1 MDILFA
7 RLGMQM
13 VTDDTDLS
21 DEIVLKNLHI
31 SCVRSLNGTRVTD
44 EILRL
49 VPDRDAFRLTL
60 HVIKL
65 WAKRKAVYSNVL
77 GFLGGVSWAM
87 LVARVCQLYPRAAPA
102 TLVEKFFLVYNLWKW
117 PTPVLLQ
124 KPSSNPHNIN
134 LPVWDPNVSD
144 SHNFGILGCKYVGS
158 SIVHQW

>member
-7 RLGMQM
+7 RLNMQT
-13 VTDDTDLS
+13 VTDETDLGN
-21 DEIVLKNLHI
+21 EEVLKNLHI

-44 EILRL
+44 EILKL

-65 WAKRKAVYSNVL
+65 WARRKGIYSNVL

-102 TLVEKFFLVYNLWKW
+102 TLVEKFFLVYNCWYFFFLCAKR
-117 PTPVLLQ
+117 LIQ
-124 KPSSNPHNIN
+124 QNRFN
-134 LPVWDPNVSD
+134 LCFFKVSMNVVTT
-144 SHNFGILGCKYVGS
+144 FI
-158 SIVHQW
+158 